1 LYHLEVLRQLQV
13 YRDKYMA
20 FSNLLSTIFAN
31 GNRVTDEKFAY
42 FYAHDSTVIQVLNN
56 GRSIKNVRAGV
67 YTTALGA
74 HSYSSGI
81 YHIRLHLEKGRATF
95 GIRSRNIPPELD
107 ELATRSYTYS
117 SSMYGWIKDCGRVFD
132 GEWYRYRYS
141 DDDELREGGFIYTI
155 TLNCDE
161 HRLTM
166 IDEDTRKQDSIEVDL
181 PRMFSAVSLL

>member
-1 LYHLEVLRQLQV
+1 
-13 YRDKYMA
+13 MA

-107 ELATRSYTYS
+107 EYATRSYTYS
-117 SSMYGWIKDCGRVFD
+117 SSM
-132 GEWYRYRYS
+132 
-141 DDDELREGGFIYTI
+141 FIWV
-155 TLNCDE
+155 DQ
-161 HRLTM
+161 RLW
-166 IDEDTRKQDSIEVDL
+166 SYV
-181 PRMFSAVSLL
+181 

>member
-1 LYHLEVLRQLQV
+1 MDAQSRMSQMEY
-13 YRDKYMA
+13 
-20 FSNLLSTIFAN
+20 
-31 GNRVTDEKFAY
+31 
-42 FYAHDSTVIQVLNN
+42 IQ
-56 GRSIKNVRAGV
+56 
-67 YTTALGA
+67 
-74 HSYSSGI
+74 
-81 YHIRLHLEKGRATF
+81 LHLEKCSATF

>member
-81 YHIRLHLEKGRATF
+81 Y
-95 GIRSRNIPPELD
+95 PELD